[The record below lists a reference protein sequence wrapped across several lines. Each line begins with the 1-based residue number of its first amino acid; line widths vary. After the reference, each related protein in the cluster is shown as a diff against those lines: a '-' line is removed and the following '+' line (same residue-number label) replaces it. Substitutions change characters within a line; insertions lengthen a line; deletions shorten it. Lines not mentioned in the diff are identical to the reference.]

1 MRIALCLSVVCC
13 FLTAGCDNK
22 TGSVSKSSDTKS
34 PDTNTWTAV
43 PRKQKAS
50 DDKQPQSES
59 NGPSLTDPTSST
71 ASDTKV
77 AAAIDSGTVKL
88 SPANAKIEFVGKH
101 ADSSKPDRIGGFER
115 FTGQAAVDTDKKT
128 LRAIELD
135 IETGSLWTQFPGL
148 TTHLNSPDFFDTR
161 EHPTAKFKSTRIE
174 ADDATGQQKIT
185 GQFTLMGTTK
195 EITIPAKVQIGDDG
209 LSLNA
214 GFTIDRAEYGMDKL
228 QDDVRKDVDLK
239 VVVGE
244 KTEPQ
249 KVVQDS
255 APNRGGAASP

>member
-1 MRIALCLSVVCC
+1 L
-13 FLTAGCDNK
+13 LTSAG
-22 TGSVSKSSDTKS
+22 TTA
-34 PDTNTWTAV
+34 PDA
-43 PRKQKAS
+43 K
-50 DDKQPQSES
+50 
-59 NGPSLTDPTSST
+59 
-71 ASDTKV
+71 
-77 AAAIDSGTVKL
+77 AAAIDSGAAKL

-115 FTGQAAVDTDKKT
+115 FTGQAAIDTDKKA

-174 ADDATGQQKIT
+174 ADDATGEQKIT

-214 GFTIDRAEYGMDKL
+214 SFTIDRAEYGMDKL
-228 QDDVRKDVDLK
+228 QDDVRKEVDLK

-249 KVVQDS
+249 KVAQDS
-255 APNRGGAASP
+255 GPARGGAGSP